1 MTTVTRRHTV
11 GTMPAIE
18 VEDLFKSYGT
28 VDAVRGISFSVQVGE
43 VFALLGPNGAG
54 KTTTL
59 EILEG
64 HRRRSGGRVSVL
76 GADPELGGRAF
87 RERIGIV
94 LQSAGIDAEL
104 TVREVL
110 ALYAASYPCPLAVS
124 DVIAL
129 VGMEDK
135 HRARVKTLSGG
146 QRRRLDLA
154 LALIGDPDLIFL
166 DEPTTGFDPAAR
178 RGAWGLIERLR
189 GLGRTIVLTSHYMD
203 EVQHLA
209 DRVAVITNG
218 RIVAEGRPDSL
229 GRSGPRQSVISF
241 HLSAARTLDELPVE
255 LRPVVEANDSEVTIR
270 TTEPVRVL
278 SRLCEW
284 ALERDAELPGLEVVH
299 TSLEDVYL
307 QLTEDGLDGVDR
319 A

>member
-1 MTTVTRRHTV
+1 M
-11 GTMPAIE
+11 MAAIE
-18 VEDLFKSYGT
+18 VDDLFKSYGT
-28 VDAVRGISFSVQVGE
+28 VNAVRGVSFRVEEGE

-76 GADPELGGRAF
+76 GVDPHLGGRAF

-110 ALYAASYPCPLAVS
+110 TLYAGCYPHPLPV
-124 DVIAL
+124 VELIEL
-129 VGMEDK
+129 VGLQDK
-135 HRARVKTLSGG
+135 SRARVKTLSGG
-146 QRRRLDLA
+146 QRRRVDLA
-154 LALIGDPDLIFL
+154 LALVGDPDLIFL

-178 RGAWGLIERLR
+178 HGAWQLVDNLR

-209 DRVAVITNG
+209 DRAVVIAHG
-218 RIVAEGRPDSL
+218 RVVAEGRPDSL
-229 GRSGPRQSVISF
+229 RGDAPPGDGDQLPAAPRVRPGAPPRAAAPPRRPPRWRARASHDRPDPDAAAPVQLGGRRGASNCGRSRS
-241 HLSAARTLDELPVE
+241 
-255 LRPVVEANDSEVTIR
+255 
-270 TTEPVRVL
+270 
-278 SRLCEW
+278 
-284 ALERDAELPGLEVVH
+284 H
-299 TSLEDVYL
+299 TRRWRRS
-307 QLTEDGLDGVDR
+307 TCS
-319 A
+319 

>member
-1 MTTVTRRHTV
+1 MTDVASRHTV
-11 GTMPAIE
+11 GAMSAIE
-18 VEDLFKSYGT
+18 VDDLFKSYGS
-28 VDAVRGISFSVQVGE
+28 VDAVRGISFRVQEGE

-76 GADPELGGRAF
+76 GVDPELGGRSF
-87 RERIGIV
+87 REQIGIV

-110 ALYAASYPCPLAVS
+110 ALYAASYPCPLAVG
-124 DVIAL
+124 DVIVL
-129 VGMEDK
+129 VGLEDK

-146 QRRRLDLA
+146 QRRRPDLA
-154 LALIGDPDLIFL
+154 LSLIGDPDLIFL

-189 GLGRTIVLTSHYMD
+189 GLGRTIVLTLHYMD

-229 GRSGPRQSVISF
+229 GPSGPRQTVISF
-241 HLSAARTLDELPVE
+241 RLPVAQTLDQLPDE
-255 LRPVVEANDSEVTIR
+255 LRRVVESEDGQVTIR
-270 TTEPVRVL
+270 TAEPVRVL
-278 SRLCEW
+278 SRLCDW
-284 ALERDAELPGLEVVH
+284 ALERDVELPGLEVVR

-307 QLTEDGLDGVDR
+307 QLTEDGLDGGDR
-319 A
+319 P

>member
-18 VEDLFKSYGT
+18 VEDLFKSYGS

-94 LQSAGIDAEL
+94 LQSAGIDGEL

-129 VGMEDK
+129 VGLEDK

-178 RGAWGLIERLR
+178 RGAWALIERLR

-209 DRVAVITNG
+209 DRVAVIANG
-218 RIVAEGRPDSL
+218 RIVAAGTPDSL

-241 HLSAARTLDELPVE
+241 RVPVAHTLADFPDE
-255 LRPVVEANDSEVTIR
+255 LRPVIESDNGEVTIR

-278 SRLCEW
+278 SRVCEW
-284 ALERDAELPGLEVVH
+284 AVQRDLDLPGLEVMH
-299 TSLEDVYL
+299 TSLEDIYL
-307 QLTEDGLDGVDR
+307 QLTEDGLDDGDR